1 MINSTLKNAKILI
14 VDDQPLNVEIL
25 QELLEIEGYQDVVS
39 TNDSR
44 EVFDLY
50 KSYQPDLIL
59 LDLSMPHFTGYEVME
74 QLKTIVSADTFL
86 PIIVL
91 TADATNEAKLKSLRF
106 GASDF
111 LTKPFDLVEV
121 GLRIKNILFASYFH
135 QQLQN
140 QNEIL
145 EVKVKER
152 TLELENK
159 NVELQIA
166 KEKAEESVRLKT
178 AFLNNV
184 SHEIRTPL
192 NGILGFG
199 QLLSNEHLLPQ
210 ERAKYLSMLDE
221 SSVRLINTVTSF
233 LDVSQLQSNT
243 QIVFKLNVIPEDVI
257 EEIVGV
263 FKERNKKKGLNIKYQ
278 TPINTYDI
286 ELNTD
291 KDLLYKIMYHL
302 VDNAVKFT
310 NEGNINIGFVKDGSD
325 LLFFVNDSG
334 IGISDAN
341 KALIFDEFT
350 QGDSSSNRGYEGS
363 GLGLSVAKGFVD
375 LLGGKIWVESELGKG
390 STFYFSLP
398 IGIKNTEDNL
408 TIETKPANQ
417 TNGIN
422 TVLVAEDDL
431 INFFILNQMLK
442 HDHLIL
448 LHALNGQ
455 EAVEMCKKNESIQL
469 VLMDLKMPIM
479 DGFEATQE
487 IKKFRKELPIIAL
500 TAYTENEV
508 KQQAMQAGCIDF
520 ITKPVNKA
528 LLFGKLK
535 EHGIQ
540 LD

>member
-508 KQQAMQAGCIDF
+508 KQQAMQAGCNDF

>member
-14 VDDQPLNVEIL
+14 VDDQPSNVEIL
-25 QELLEIEGYQDVVS
+25 QELLEIAGYQDVIS

-44 EVFDLY
+44 EVIDLY

-59 LDLSMPHFTGYEVME
+59 LDLSMPHLTGYEVME
-74 QLKTIVSADTFL
+74 QLKLIVTADTFL
-86 PIIVL
+86 SIIVL
-91 TADATNEAKLKSLRF
+91 TADATNEAKLKSLRL

-121 GLRIKNILFASYFH
+121 GLRIKNTLFASYFH

-159 NVELQIA
+159 NIELQIA

-178 AFLNNV
+178 AFLNNI

-199 QLLSNEHLLPQ
+199 QLISNGQLLPT
-210 ERAKYLSMLDE
+210 EKAKYLSMLDE
-221 SSVRLINTVTSF
+221 SSNRLITTVTNF
-233 LDVSQLQSNT
+233 IDISQLQSKSQT
-243 QIVFKLNVIPEDVI
+243 VFKLTIIPENII
-257 EEIVGV
+257 EEIVSI
-263 FKERNKKKGLNIKYQ
+263 FKARNKKSGLTINYQ

-286 ELNTD
+286 HLITD
-291 KDLLYKIMYHL
+291 KELLHKILFHL
-302 VDNAVKFT
+302 VENAVKFT
-310 NEGNINIGFVKDGSD
+310 QEGNISIGFEREGNNLIFFIKDT
-325 LLFFVNDSG
+325 G
-334 IGISDAN
+334 IGIENS
-341 KALIFDEFT
+341 KKELIFNEFA

-363 GLGLSVAKGFVD
+363 GLGLSVAKGYVE
-375 LLGGKIWVESELGKG
+375 LLGGKIWLESELGKG

-398 IGIKNTEDNL
+398 LQSDENEIV
-408 TIETKPANQ
+408 TIIQEKELKK
-417 TNGIN
+417 TNGLN
-422 TVLVAEDDL
+422 TILVAEDDA
-431 INFFILNQMLK
+431 INYFLLKMILKN
-442 HDHLIL
+442 DNLIL
-448 LHALNGQ
+448 LHAENGK
-455 EAVEMCKKNESIQL
+455 EALDMCKENASIQL
-469 VLMDLKMPIM
+469 ILMDLKMPIM
-479 DGFEATQE
+479 DGFEATKE

-520 ITKPVNKA
+520 ISKPVNKTI
-528 LLFGKLK
+528 LFGKLK

-540 LD
+540 MD

>member
-14 VDDQPLNVEIL
+14 VDDQPSNVEIL
-25 QELLEIEGYQDVVS
+25 QELLEIEGYEDLVS

-44 EVFDLY
+44 EVIDLY

-59 LDLSMPHFTGYEVME
+59 LDLSMPHLTGYEVME
-74 QLKTIVSADTFL
+74 QLKLIVTAETFL

-91 TADATNEAKLKSLRF
+91 TADATNEAKLRSLRF

-121 GLRIKNILFASYFH
+121 GLRIKNILYSSYFH

-159 NVELQIA
+159 NIELQIA
-166 KEKAEESVRLKT
+166 KEKAEESTRLKT
-178 AFLNNV
+178 AFLNNI

-199 QLLSNEHLLPQ
+199 QLLSNEQLLPQ
-210 ERAKYLSMLDE
+210 EREKYLTMLEE
-221 SSVRLINTVTSF
+221 SSNRLITTVTNF
-233 LDVSQLQSNT
+233 IDISQLQSKSQT
-243 QIVFKLNVIPEDVI
+243 VFKTAILPENII
-257 EEIVGV
+257 EEIVSI
-263 FKERNKKKGLNIKYQ
+263 FKERNKKNGVNIDYQ

-286 ELNTD
+286 YLNTD
-291 KDLLYKIMYHL
+291 KELLHKILFHL

-310 NEGNINIGFVKDGSD
+310 QVGTINIGFEQEETNLKFFIKDT
-325 LLFFVNDSG
+325 G
-334 IGISDAN
+334 IGIENS
-341 KALIFDEFT
+341 KKEFIFNEFE
-350 QGDSSSNRGYEGS
+350 QGKSSSNRGYEGS
-363 GLGLSVAKGFVD
+363 GLGLSVAKGYIE

-390 STFYFSLP
+390 TTFYFSLP
-398 IGIKNTEDNL
+398 LQTDGNEIVNFIQEKDLNTTNEVY
-408 TIETKPANQ
+408 TI
-417 TNGIN
+417 
-422 TVLVAEDDL
+422 LVAEDDA
-431 INFFILNQMLK
+431 INYFLLK
-442 HDHLIL
+442 VLLKKDHLIL
-448 LHALNGQ
+448 LHALNGK
-455 EAVEMCKKNESIQL
+455 EAVDMCRDNDSIQL

-479 DGFEATQE
+479 DGFEATKE

-508 KQQAMQAGCIDF
+508 KQQAMQAGCNDF

-528 LLFGKLK
+528 LLLSKLK
-535 EHGIQ
+535 EHGIKVN
-540 LD
+540 

>member
-375 LLGGKIWVESELGKG
+375 LLGGKIWLESELGKG